1 MSENE
6 ETSFFD
12 RVQIPEIRNF
22 ETRSYPSQP
31 YRIGVGSLRK
41 VSYPEIMEGTEEKVI
56 LFDGI
61 CGLCNAWVDFV
72 LRRDRA
78 NTFKFATLQGAFAQ
92 SRVPLAAESLDS
104 VVLIS
109 GDRTFYKSSAALRI
123 LAGLGGLWTLVSALL
138 VIPPFLRNAIYDLIA
153 ANRYR
158 LFGKR
163 ETCRVPTK
171 EEKDSFLD

>member
-1 MSENE
+1 
-6 ETSFFD
+6 
-12 RVQIPEIRNF
+12 
-22 ETRSYPSQP
+22 
-31 YRIGVGSLRK
+31 
-41 VSYPEIMEGTEEKVI
+41 MEGTEEKVI

-92 SRVPLAAESLDS
+92 SRVPFAAESLDS

-123 LAGLGGLWTLVSALL
+123 LADLGGLWTLASALL

-163 ETCRVPTK
+163 ETCRIPTK

>member
-1 MSENE
+1 M
-6 ETSFFD
+6 
-12 RVQIPEIRNF
+12 RR
-22 ETRSYPSQP
+22 
-31 YRIGVGSLRK
+31 

-92 SRVPLAAESLDS
+92 RRVPLAAESLDS

-123 LAGLGGLWTLVSALL
+123 LADLGGLWPLVSALL

-163 ETCRVPTK
+163 ENCRVPTK

>member
-1 MSENE
+1 
-6 ETSFFD
+6 
-12 RVQIPEIRNF
+12 
-22 ETRSYPSQP
+22 
-31 YRIGVGSLRK
+31 
-41 VSYPEIMEGTEEKVI
+41 MEGTEEKVI

-92 SRVPLAAESLDS
+92 RRVPLAAESLDS

-123 LAGLGGLWTLVSALL
+123 LADLGGLWPLVSALL

-163 ETCRVPTK
+163 ENCRVPTK

>member
-1 MSENE
+1 M
-6 ETSFFD
+6 
-12 RVQIPEIRNF
+12 
-22 ETRSYPSQP
+22 
-31 YRIGVGSLRK
+31 RK

-92 SRVPLAAESLDS
+92 SRVPKAVESLDS

-109 GDRTFYKSSAALRI
+109 GDRIFYKSSAAIRI
-123 LAGLGGLWTLVSALL
+123 LRDLGGFWKLSAFFL
-138 VIPPFLRNAIYDLIA
+138 VIPSFLRDAIYDLVA
-153 ANRYR
+153 FNRYR

-163 ETCRVPTK
+163 ESCRIPTA
-171 EEKDSFLD
+171 EERECFLD

>member
-1 MSENE
+1 
-6 ETSFFD
+6 
-12 RVQIPEIRNF
+12 
-22 ETRSYPSQP
+22 
-31 YRIGVGSLRK
+31 
-41 VSYPEIMEGTEEKVI
+41 MEGTEEKVI

-78 NTFKFATLQGAFAQ
+78 NSFKFATLQGAFAQ

-123 LAGLGGLWTLVSALL
+123 LADLGGLWTLVSALL
-138 VIPPFLRNAIYDLIA
+138 VIPPFLHNAIYDLIA

-158 LFGKR
+158 LLENGKLVGSLQKR
-163 ETCRVPTK
+163 
-171 EEKDSFLD
+171 EKDSFLD